1 MNIEFIKENTLKKD
15 VIMTWKKSPPELIEL
30 LDKMLVS
37 FDCQRRMMFG
47 YPVYFV
53 NNNMFTGTHQHN
65 VFLRLSERSR
75 KEILSENDEVSL
87 FEPVKGRVMKEY
99 VVLPDSILK
108 NNRMLKK
115 WLNRSYDYVSSLPVK
130 ESKSKTKKRK

>member
-1 MNIEFIKENTLKKD
+1 
-15 VIMTWKKSPPELIEL
+15 
-30 LDKMLVS
+30 
-37 FDCQRRMMFG
+37 MMFG

-65 VFLRLSERSR
+65 VFIRLSERNR
-75 KEILSENDEVSL
+75 KEILSDNDEVSP

-108 NNRMLKK
+108 DSQKLKK
-115 WLNRSYDYVSSLPVK
+115 WLNRSYDYVSSLPEK
-130 ESKSKTKKRK
+130 KLKSKAKKQK

>member
-1 MNIEFIKENTLKKD
+1 VSNEIVKEKTFQKD
-15 VIMTWKKSPPELIEL
+15 VFMTWKKSPPELIEL

-65 VFLRLSERSR
+65 VFIRLSERNR
-75 KEILSENDEVSL
+75 KEILSDNDEVSP

-108 NNRMLKK
+108 DSQKLKK
-115 WLNRSYDYVSSLPVK
+115 WLNRSYDYVSSLPEK
-130 ESKSKTKKRK
+130 KLKSKAKKQK